1 MKKNIDRSRIYHLIA
16 LCTISVVCAIIYSNT
31 LNSPFV
37 FDDSPNIIENPHVRL
52 TSLNFQELYSAGTK
66 SPSSRRP
73 VANMSFAV
81 NYFFGKYNVSGYHLV
96 NIVIHLIN
104 GILVYFLA
112 AFIFKHQSGI
122 PRVSTSQSPNSS
134 IPGSLNSS
142 IPQPLNPLIG
152 FMPLFVAL
160 IFISHPIQ
168 TQSVTYIVQ
177 RMNSLSVMFYLLSFL
192 LYLYGRINRKKWRQY
207 AFWLSGFI
215 SWIIALGTKEIA
227 ATLPLIIFLYE
238 WYFFHNLSR
247 DWLRRNFKYC
257 FCLILIF
264 ALVVYF
270 YLDGLV
276 VSAILESYVNRDF
289 TMGQR
294 VLTQMRV
301 IIYYISLLSFP
312 HPSRLNLL
320 HPIATSQ
327 SLIDPVTTLLSLAL
341 LLFCIGYAIVSAR
354 QQRLVSFCILWFFIH
369 LAIESSIIGLEMI
382 FEHRLYLPMVGFA
395 LLVSYIM
402 LHYLSKRSLWVM
414 VICVFTTV
422 SLGAATYMRNGIWQD
437 RKTLWSDVI
446 AKNPRSYRAHY
457 NLGSELSERGNHPGA
472 IEQYHKAL
480 KIKPDHAKA
489 HNNLGFAL
497 SKQGNLKEAGHHYY
511 MSLKIEPNLAEAHF
525 NLGVISEGQGKL
537 EDAVNRYTE
546 ALRIHPGFTE
556 ARNNLGAILLKQG
569 KLQEATYHY
578 TEALR
583 FNSDNPEVHNN
594 FGLVLEEQGRLKDAV
609 DHYIKALQ
617 IKPDYAAAY
626 VNLGVALARQGN
638 TKEAVRCY
646 LMALQIKPDDA
657 GAHNNLGAALMRRDK
672 LNEAIDHYNKA
683 LKIKPDYAEAHN
695 NLGIALFRLEM
706 YEDAVDHFYD
716 ALRID
721 PENDDAKQNLERSL
735 RNIKTSR

>member
-1 MKKNIDRSRIYHLIA
+1 
-16 LCTISVVCAIIYSNT
+16 
-31 LNSPFV
+31 
-37 FDDSPNIIENPHVRL
+37 
-52 TSLNFQELYSAGTK
+52 
-66 SPSSRRP
+66 
-73 VANMSFAV
+73 
-81 NYFFGKYNVSGYHLV
+81 
-96 NIVIHLIN
+96 
-104 GILVYFLA
+104 
-112 AFIFKHQSGI
+112 
-122 PRVSTSQSPNSS
+122 
-134 IPGSLNSS
+134 
-142 IPQPLNPLIG
+142 
-152 FMPLFVAL
+152 
-160 IFISHPIQ
+160 
-168 TQSVTYIVQ
+168 
-177 RMNSLSVMFYLLSFL
+177 MFYLLSFL
-192 LYLYGRINRKKWRQY
+192 LYLYGRINRKIWKQY

-257 FCLILIF
+257 LYLILIF

-327 SLIDPVTTLLSLAL
+327 SLTDPVTTLLSLAL
-341 LLFCIGYAIVSAR
+341 LLFCIGYAIVSVR
-354 QQRLVSFCILWFFIH
+354 QQRLISFCILWFFIH
-369 LAIESSIIGLEMI
+369 LAIESSIIGLELI

-395 LLVSYIM
+395 LLASYIM
-402 LHYLSKRSLWVM
+402 LHYLSKKSFLATI
-414 VICVFTTV
+414 ICVFITV
-422 SLGAATYMRNGIWQD
+422 SLGTATYMRNEIWQD

-446 AKNPRSYRAHY
+446 AKNPQNYRAHY
-457 NLGSELSERGNHPGA
+457 NLGSELRERGNYQKA
-472 IEQYHKAL
+472 IEQYLKVL

-537 EDAVNRYTE
+537 EDAVNRYSE

-556 ARNNLGAILLKQG
+556 ARNNLGAILVKQG
-569 KLQEATYHY
+569 KLREATYHY

-583 FNSDNPEVHNN
+583 FNSDNAEVHNN
-594 FGLVLEEQGRLKDAV
+594 FGLVLEGQGLLKDAV

-617 IKPDYAAAY
+617 IKPDYAEAY

-638 TKEAVRCY
+638 IKEAIRCY
-646 LMALQIKPDDA
+646 LTALQIKPEDA
-657 GAHNNLGAALMRRDK
+657 GAHNNLGAALMRQEK
-672 LNEAIDHYNKA
+672 LMEAIDHYNKA
-683 LKIKPDYAEAHN
+683 LRIKPDYAEAHN
-695 NLGIALFRLEM
+695 NLGIALFHLEM
-706 YEDAVDHFYD
+706 YEEAIDHFYD

-721 PENDDAKQNLERSL
+721 PKNNDAKQNLELGL
-735 RNIKTSR
+735 RKMKTSG